1 MSSVTTQNEI
11 EYPESDGKPM
21 GETDLHRDWMFRL
34 LEIFRQRYRDQQV
47 YIASD
52 LLVYYEEGT
61 LSKFIVPD
69 CFVVLDCNPGRRRT
83 FQTWNEKRVPDV
95 VFEVTSRGTSSIDIV
110 DKPVIYERI
119 GVQEYFLYDPTASYL
134 EPPLQGY
141 RMTNG
146 SLHQIAETNG
156 RLRCETLGVELF
168 LREDD
173 LVIVDSETGI
183 EQVTKADAEEFAR
196 EHAERMQLEALRKQV
211 EAQQKQLEAQQRQ
224 IEAQRKQEQELE
236 ARLIAERRV
245 RELEEKLR
253 RLESGG

>member
-61 LSKFIVPD
+61 PSKFVVPD
-69 CFVVLDCNPGRRRT
+69 CFVVLDCKPGRRRT
-83 FQTWNEKRVPDV
+83 FQTWNEKRVPNV

-110 DKPVIYERI
+110 DNPVIYERM

-146 SLHQIAETNG
+146 SLHQIAEANG
-156 RLRCETLGVELF
+156 RIRCETLGVELF
-168 LREDD
+168 LREHD
-173 LVIVDSETGI
+173 LVIVDKETGV
-183 EQVTKADAEEFAR
+183 EQLTRADAEELAR
-196 EHAERMQLEALRKQV
+196 EQAERM
-211 EAQQKQLEAQQRQ
+211 
-224 IEAQRKQEQELE
+224 QEQELE

-245 RELEEKLR
+245 QELEEKLR
-253 RLESGG
+253 RLESGN

>member
-61 LSKFIVPD
+61 PSKFVVPD
-69 CFVVLDCNPGRRRT
+69 CFVVLDCKPGRRRT
-83 FQTWNEKRVPDV
+83 FQTWNEKRVPNI

-110 DKPVIYERI
+110 DKPVIYERM

-146 SLHQIAETNG
+146 SLHQIAEANG
-156 RLRCETLGVELF
+156 RIRCETLGVELF

-173 LVIVDSETGI
+173 LVIVDKETGV
-183 EQVTKADAEEFAR
+183 EQLTRADAEELAR
-196 EHAERMQLEALRKQV
+196 EQAERM
-211 EAQQKQLEAQQRQ
+211 
-224 IEAQRKQEQELE
+224 QEQELE

-245 RELEEKLR
+245 QELEEKLR
-253 RLESGG
+253 RLESGN

>member
-61 LSKFIVPD
+61 PSKFVVPD
-69 CFVVLDCNPGRRRT
+69 CFVVLDCKPGRRRT
-83 FQTWNEKRVPDV
+83 FQTWNEKRVPNI

-110 DKPVIYERI
+110 DKPVIYERM

-146 SLHQIAETNG
+146 SLHQISEANG
-156 RLRCETLGVELF
+156 RIRCETLGVELF
-168 LREDD
+168 LREHD
-173 LVIVDSETGI
+173 LVIVDKETGV
-183 EQVTKADAEEFAR
+183 EQLTRADAEELAR
-196 EHAERMQLEALRKQV
+196 EQAERM
-211 EAQQKQLEAQQRQ
+211 
-224 IEAQRKQEQELE
+224 QEQELE

-245 RELEEKLR
+245 QELEEKLR
-253 RLESGG
+253 RLESGN

>member
-34 LEIFRQRYRDQQV
+34 LEIFRQRYRGQRV

-52 LLVYYEEGT
+52 LLVYFEEGSP
-61 LSKFIVPD
+61 SKFVVPD
-69 CFVVLDCNPGRRRT
+69 CFVVLDCEPGRRRT
-83 FQTWNEKRVPDV
+83 FQTWKEKRVPDV

-110 DKPVIYERI
+110 DKPVVYERM

-134 EPPLQGY
+134 EPSLQGY

-146 SLHQIAETNG
+146 TLHQIAETKG

-173 LVIVDSETGI
+173 LVIVDTETGV

-196 EHAERMQLEALRKQV
+196 EQAQRMHVEAMRKQV
-211 EAQQKQLEAQQRQ
+211 EAQQKQLEAQQKQ
-224 IEAQRKQEQELE
+224 LEAQKMRELELE

-245 RELEEKLR
+245 RELEEKIR
-253 RLESGG
+253 RLEGGS

>member
-61 LSKFIVPD
+61 PSKFVVPD
-69 CFVVLDCNPGRRRT
+69 CFVVLDCKPGRRRT
-83 FQTWNEKRVPDV
+83 FQTWTEKRVPNV

-110 DKPVIYERI
+110 DKPVIYERM

-146 SLHQIAETNG
+146 SLHQIAEANG
-156 RLRCETLGVELF
+156 RIRCETLGVELF
-168 LREDD
+168 LREDN
-173 LVIVDSETGI
+173 LVIVDKETGV
-183 EQVTKADAEEFAR
+183 EQLTRADAEELAR
-196 EHAERMQLEALRKQV
+196 EQAERM
-211 EAQQKQLEAQQRQ
+211 
-224 IEAQRKQEQELE
+224 QEQELE

-245 RELEEKLR
+245 QELEEKLR
-253 RLESGG
+253 RLESGN